1 MSTIKNAVLW
11 GLVLAGLLAGGSAS
25 ATNFAIILSGSSVDG
40 SDTILHDCYG
50 VVMEDLT
57 FDSREM
63 TTGLDVEYR
72 RFQPGKPQY
81 GNVTFQAE
89 PGTGASQE
97 LLEWYKKVLA
107 GQTER
112 KSGSVILTD
121 RMGQEIMRYTFLDCF
136 LTSYSVVE
144 EQNADGSVRV
154 IEEYE
159 VKPNGVQMYKAK
171 QGKSGKANPGKMSII
186 EDDGSTSTDD
196 TVEGWS
202 GGEPALI
209 ITSPFRN
216 SRFHTETPGN
226 KLVTDISLDLPD
238 DGPSQVICDW
248 VNAAVQGKPWKKS
261 MSMVDLS
268 AKGKPVGKM
277 YHYHE
282 CFPMRYVFPSLSKG
296 NTIEA
301 GPTLTIKAAR
311 VNIN

>member
-25 ATNFAIILSGSSVDG
+25 ATNFAILLSGSSVDG
-40 SDTILHDCYG
+40 SNTTLDDCDG

-72 RFQPGKPQY
+72 HYQPGKPIY
-81 GNVTFQAE
+81 GNITFEAAQ
-89 PGTGASQE
+89 GSGASKELQAWWQE
-97 LLEWYKKVLA
+97 SAKGYYKSRT
-107 GQTER
+107 GN
-112 KSGSVILTD
+112 VIILD
-121 RMGQEIMRYTFLDCF
+121 DKREEAMRYTFLDCF

-268 AKGKPVGKM
+268 PKGRPVGKM

-282 CFPMRYVFPSLSKG
+282 CFPTRYVFPVLIKG
-296 NTIEA
+296 STVEA